1 MLGDFEDQS
10 VLSAW
15 DFEGVK
21 NRGSAFIELDIDD
34 GTDDGNDSTLKVA
47 GGGLSNALTGD

>member
-1 MLGDFEDQS
+1 
-10 VLSAW
+10 LSAW

-21 NRGSAFIELDIDD
+21 NRGTAFIELDVDD
-34 GTDDGNDSTLKVA
+34 GTNDGNDSTLKVA